1 MKRRDLEWH
10 RRDAGCVLHHHGGG
24 HDVWL
29 NPASLRKSTL
39 PRHNEVKAAL
49 VVAICRQL
57 GVSAPDS
64 VA

>member
-1 MKRRDLEWH
+1 MKRRDFEKHL
-10 RRDAGCVLHHHGGG
+10 RTVGCLLHHHGGG

-29 NPASLRKSTL
+29 NPASQRKSTV

-57 GVSAPDS
+57 GVTAPDH